1 LAEEDLYS
9 FDTGLA
15 ARAGA
20 TPKGAKLNNALRKEQ
35 RKLKDLVKRNQF
47 VGVDLTKEI
56 NSQEQKVFNAKQE
69 LETYLESEVTRK
81 SKAKKEKEKLRTE
94 TELRALE
101 ERSTGEIS
109 QEVELPIGPDGQTV
123 SGRLTAETIPVK
135 KTELEQKRTKTSQ
148 QEQFQESAYQ
158 RPLDS
163 SQLRREVSGAGISII
178 GVNPN
183 EMDKL
188 TPTGVGR
195 FALEGQD
202 DELFIIPSPGSLLSS
217 LVSSTRFARALYNL
231 PANEVA
237 RYERTLGLTETGRMT
252 RTLEDKIIG
261 IVEEVSYLNYQGAF
275 TGKPAIDWE
284 QALIDPERFGL
295 GKAKG
300 TGAPAGPS
308 PEQIR
313 ARAESIELLS
323 TELGIEIDKNNIQKL
338 ARDWAS
344 GLFDANTIKAQIARV
359 GTIDFNKGAA
369 AETLN
374 NLRQYASDLGVQ
386 YDETWYNKAV
396 TRVLKYKDDIE
407 TYNNQIR
414 EIAKSQYPTLA
425 EQIDSGFTV
434 RQLAS
439 PYTQS
444 MSRLLEIDPGTISL
458 NDRTIRQA
466 LTGLNPEGKP
476 MTTPLWQFEQQ
487 LRQDPRW
494 NYTNNAQEEL
504 MGTARQVL
512 KNFGLVG

>member
-1 LAEEDLYS
+1 LAIDPREREL
-9 FDTGLA
+9 
-15 ARAGA
+15 
-20 TPKGAKLNNALRKEQ
+20 Q
-35 RKLKDLVKRNQF
+35 
-47 VGVDLTKEI
+47 
-56 NSQEQKVFNAKQE
+56 QEV
-69 LETYLESEVTRK
+69 V
-81 SKAKKEKEKLRTE
+81 KAK
-94 TELRALE
+94 TELRRLKNRQKNIANSGVTDADIDSQNKIVKAAENDLKTFRD
-101 ERSTGEIS
+101 ERISSLGGKTKAERDQEKLAAKEQELQELQRRAQEGEPAPRPGVFRGGVPER
-109 QEVELPIGPDGQTV
+109 EVRV
-123 SGRLTAETIPVK
+123 SDIERAQAGVARA
-135 KTELEQKRTKTSQ
+135 QTKTSE
-148 QEQFQESAYQ
+148 QEQSQVSAYE

-188 TPTGVGR
+188 LPTGVGR

-237 RYERTLGLTETGRMT
+237 RYEKTLGLTETGRMT
-252 RTLEDKIIG
+252 RALEEQIIG

-284 QALIDPERFGL
+284 QALINPERFGL
-295 GKAKG
+295 GKAR
-300 TGAPAGPS
+300 GAGAGGPAGPS